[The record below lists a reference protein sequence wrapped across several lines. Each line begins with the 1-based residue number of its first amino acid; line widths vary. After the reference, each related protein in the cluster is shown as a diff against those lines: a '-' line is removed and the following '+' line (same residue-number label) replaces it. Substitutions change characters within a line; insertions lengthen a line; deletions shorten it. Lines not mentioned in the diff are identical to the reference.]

1 MNEWIWGCFNSYLS
15 EMVCGIPYDSKYPQF
30 GAPERSDWNDF
41 ISFLHLETRPET
53 RLGFPRR
60 PVLSVQSAVGVIRHP
75 TGLHVGVTP
84 YALDRAFHIHLQRK
98 A

>member
-1 MNEWIWGCFNSYLS
+1 MLVLRRCFQQLSVGNGLWGVRFQ
-15 EMVCGIPYDSKYPQF
+15 VPTVR
-30 GAPERSDWNDF
+30 APERSDWNDF
-41 ISFLHLETRPET
+41 ISFLHLKTRPET
-53 RLGFPRR
+53 RLGFPWR
-60 PVLSVQSAVGVIRHP
+60 PVLSLQSTVGVIRHP

>member
-1 MNEWIWGCFNSYLS
+1 MFQQLS
-15 EMVCGIPYDSKYPQF
+15 VGNGLWDCERFQVPTVR
-30 GAPERSDWNDF
+30 APERSDWNDF

-53 RLGFPRR
+53 WLGFPRR
-60 PVLSVQSAVGVIRHP
+60 PVLSLQSTVGVIRHP
-75 TGLHVGVTP
+75 TRLHVGVTP